1 MNNKRYKHL
10 RQYLLFMNYYILP
23 KNKINPNINL
33 LFTEK
38 SLLIP
43 YNSKSINYFLTN
55 INNQVSNMIQNQNKD
70 LNENSVEYSINL
82 ISKVVNTYEFIFYNV
97 PGYAL
102 SVSKVKPDSNIF
114 FELLELFHVCNIN
127 ENFKK
132 NKMINLHVSP
142 NANSSIYLLSILRE
156 DYNDINLNENI
167 NILYDKFIKNQ
178 NNKSQF
184 QIKYDFLYFECNKT
198 DYIDINNYTNY
209 MIFLFYFIIKYQN
222 NEGISIIKI
231 NNLIHKS
238 IIDILYLLTNIFE
251 KVMIIKP
258 SVTNIISGERF
269 IVCKKFMNY
278 NSNLL
283 SKVNLEEI
291 LYKILLNINDYSEKN
306 LSIKSIIDNEISY
319 LFMNKIEESNVV
331 IAQQQLEALD
341 QIINIVKNKNKD
353 DKIEILKRNHIQ
365 KCIQWCDKY
374 KIPHNKFMEKLNI
387 FLNNN
392 ITIKNSEKHEVIDCE
407 MDYE

>member
-1 MNNKRYKHL
+1 
-10 RQYLLFMNYYILP
+10 MNYYILP

-38 SLLIP
+38 TLLNP
-43 YNSKSINYFLTN
+43 YNSKSISYFLNN
-55 INNQVSNMIQNQNKD
+55 ITSQLANMNQNQNQNQD
-70 LNENSVEYSINL
+70 INENTVEYTINL
-82 ISKVVNTYEFIFYNV
+82 ISKVVNTYEFIFSNV
-97 PGYAL
+97 PGYSL

-127 ENFKK
+127 ENLKK
-132 NKMINLHVSP
+132 KQMINLHVSP
-142 NANSSIYLLSILRE
+142 NANSSIYFLNILRE
-156 DYNDINLNENI
+156 DSNDINLNENI
-167 NILYDKFIKNQ
+167 TLLYDRFIKNG
-178 NNKSQF
+178 NNKSN
-184 QIKYDFLYFECNKT
+184 IKYDFLFFECNKN
-198 DYIDINNYTNY
+198 DYLDIDNYTNF
-209 MIFLFYFIIKYQN
+209 MILLLYIIVTYQN
-222 NEGISIIKI
+222 NDGISIIKI

-269 IVCKKFMNY
+269 IVCKKFMNNNY
-278 NSNLL
+278 S
-283 SKVNLEEI
+283 STKFNLEEI
-291 LYKILLNINDYSEKN
+291 LYKILLNINNHSEKN
-306 LSIKSIIDNEISY
+306 LSIESIINNEIPY

-392 ITIKNSEKHEVIDCE
+392 VKNSEKPVVSDCE
-407 MDYE
+407 IEYESELL

>member
-1 MNNKRYKHL
+1 
-10 RQYLLFMNYYILP
+10 MNYYILP

-38 SLLIP
+38 SLLKP
-43 YNSKSINYFLTN
+43 CNSKSTNYFLNN
-55 INNQVSNMIQNQNKD
+55 ISNQVTNMIQNQNQD
-70 LNENSVEYSINL
+70 LNENAVEYTINL
-82 ISKVVNTYEFIFYNV
+82 ISKVVNTYEFIFSNV
-97 PGYAL
+97 PGYSL

-127 ENFKK
+127 ENLKK
-132 NKMINLHVSP
+132 KQMINLHVSP

-167 NILYDKFIKNQ
+167 TLLYDKFIRNR
-178 NNKSQF
+178 NNRSQS
-184 QIKYDFLYFECNKT
+184 QIKYDFLYFESNKT
-198 DYIDINNYTNY
+198 DYLDIDNYTNY
-209 MIFLFYFIIKYQN
+209 MIFLFYIIVKYQN

-238 IIDILYLLTNIFE
+238 IVDILYLLTNIFE

-269 IVCKKFMNY
+269 IVCKKFMNN
-278 NSNLL
+278 NSNSL
-283 SKVNLEEI
+283 SKVNLEET

-306 LSIKSIIDNEISY
+306 LSIESVIDNEISY

-392 ITIKNSEKHEVIDCE
+392 NSKNSEKTVVSDCE
-407 MDYE
+407 MDYDSELL